1 MWGMVCHGCKYGRAR
16 SAGRLYWVSRVLS
29 TLRHAP
35 EAVLAEHADSKKP
48 GQKGLKPPKRGG
60 VGRQGK
66 VNAEN
71 RAGRRGKDHANPPAK
86 RQLRGCDRAAV

>member
-1 MWGMVCHGCKYGRAR
+1 M
-16 SAGRLYWVSRVLS
+16 LS

-35 EAVLAEHADSKKP
+35 EAVLAENADSITP
-48 GQKGLKPPKRGG
+48 GQKGLKPPKRG
-60 VGRQGK
+60 VGGQARQK